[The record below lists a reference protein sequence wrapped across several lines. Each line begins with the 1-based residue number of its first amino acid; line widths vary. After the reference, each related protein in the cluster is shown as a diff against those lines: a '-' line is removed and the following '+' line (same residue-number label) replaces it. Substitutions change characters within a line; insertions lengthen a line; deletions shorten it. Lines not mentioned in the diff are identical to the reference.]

1 MIIFFT
7 TWSLKSLPLASS
19 AVVLWGVR
27 WQRHPA
33 NLCGMIHT
41 PSPPPAC
48 LRGGAWPDA
57 FMLPAAPPS
66 AGSWLLR
73 PPGLS
78 SHTLSQ
84 WKESLVAL
92 FFKSRVPECFD
103 CVEFDFFVGSHQPKE
118 GRCLWCAKKS
128 TCKCKYISCLL
139 LGPHNLLYTE
149 AWSAIRGRESTIR
162 SYAYGSPPIWLCW
175 GQHAGNSSVGEGK
188 GVRGGNDGAESA
200 WRSGSLSGN
209 LLNHENS
216 YVQGI
221 QSLRYFMEKVSS
233 QRLHDAW
240 SSRGSSWFW
249 GESCPLNLKVVKK
262 LQKDRTRAGQ
272 SLWSVLR
279 VQSVIS
285 TL

>member
-33 NLCGMIHT
+33 DLCRMIHT

-57 FMLPAAPPS
+57 FMLPAAPSS
-66 AGSWLLR
+66 AGSWPLG

-78 SHTLSQ
+78 AHTLSQ

-128 TCKCKYISCLL
+128 TCKCKYISSLL
-139 LGPHNLLYTE
+139 LGPHNLALYRGLVCNPRKGVHNLLF
-149 AWSAIRGRESTIR
+149 WIRITTYMALLET
-162 SYAYGSPPIWLCW
+162 ACW
-175 GQHAGNSSVGEGK
+175 ELLSGWGEG
-188 GVRGGNDGAESA
+188 G
-200 WRSGSLSGN
+200 
-209 LLNHENS
+209 
-216 YVQGI
+216 
-221 QSLRYFMEKVSS
+221 
-233 QRLHDAW
+233 
-240 SSRGSSWFW
+240 
-249 GESCPLNLKVVKK
+249 
-262 LQKDRTRAGQ
+262 
-272 SLWSVLR
+272 
-279 VQSVIS
+279 
-285 TL
+285 